1 LVGGEKTVKSRN
13 VLEGIG
19 AALLLFPYYLP
30 FFHPQNHDIYF
41 HGLPITNLI
50 GGLLVDL
57 LGVAILSA
65 GFLIAVQHLAPPAR
79 RILEAIFAGIMVWSI
94 VDLVFQVLLD
104 MLYPITFWEH
114 IWERSVPAIPL
125 MLGIL
130 VCFLPR
136 FIQPVVHS
144 IRVVVAAFAFS
155 ALWIVPHLIHLAL
168 VHPLARNS
176 APASLS
182 PRAQVASN
190 RRIIWILFDEL
201 SYDQTFEHPA
211 PGIQLPNLNSLRDTS
226 ISFSDLRP
234 IGYSTDRI
242 IPSLFLGHR
251 FEKFRSTIDGTLS
264 YWDESQRR
272 WVAYDPQ
279 ATLFAEAQRNGWKTG
294 VNGWFNPYCGFLASV
309 LDVCVLERV
318 WLPTEELGA
327 SEDQSVIA
335 NAFAVP
341 ALPLAALT
349 QQKETLADEHIQA
362 YRNLMTH
369 SEALIDNAQH
379 QFLFIH
385 LPVPHPPGIYNR
397 QRHLLRSG
405 GNYLDNLVLA
415 DDTLGTLLRE
425 INSSPDASQTT
436 VIVTSDHSWRVP
448 LWRPAEDWTSEEE
461 RASGSKFDT
470 RPVLL
475 VHFPGQ
481 KSGREIPA
489 SHSEMLEH
497 EMIVGMLRG
506 QIEKPEDL
514 TGFVLQHNY

>member
-1 LVGGEKTVKSRN
+1 MKSRN

-41 HGLPITNLI
+41 HGLPVTNLI

-65 GFLIAVQHLAPPAR
+65 GYLIMVQYFAPPAR
-79 RILEAIFAGIMVWSI
+79 SIFEAIFAGLMAWSI

-104 MLYPITFWEH
+104 MLYPVTYWEH

-125 MLGIL
+125 LLGL
-130 VCFLPR
+130 MAYFLPR
-136 FIQPVVHS
+136 FIQPVVRS
-144 IRVVVAAFAFS
+144 LRLAVAAFAFS
-155 ALWIVPHLIHLAL
+155 ALWIVPHLIHLAS
-168 VHPLARNS
+168 VHPPTRSS

-182 PRAQVASN
+182 PHIQTASN

-201 SYDQTFEHPA
+201 SYDQTFEHAA
-211 PGIQLPNLNSLRDTS
+211 PGIELPNFDSLRDTS
-226 ISFSDLRP
+226 FSFSDVKP

-251 FEKFRSTIDGTLS
+251 FDKFRSTIDGSLS
-264 YWDESQRR
+264 YWDESQRQ
-272 WVAYDPQ
+272 WVAYDPH
-279 ATLFAEAQRNGWKTG
+279 ATLFAEAQRNGWETG
-294 VNGWFNPYCGFLASV
+294 VNGWFNPYCGFLVSV
-309 LDVCVLERV
+309 LDVCILEHV

-327 SEDQSVIA
+327 SEDKSIMA
-335 NAFAVP
+335 NALAVP
-341 ALPLAALT
+341 ALPLAALE
-349 QQKETLADEHIQA
+349 QQRETLADEHIQA

-369 SEALIDNAQH
+369 SQALIDNAQH

-397 QRHLLRSG
+397 QLHLLRSG

-425 INSSPDASQTT
+425 INSTSATSQTT
-436 VIVTSDHSWRVP
+436 LIVTSDHSWRVP
-448 LWRPAEDWTSEEE
+448 LWRPVEDWTNEEE
-461 RASGSKFDT
+461 SVSGGKFDT

-475 VHFPGQ
+475 IHFPGQ
-481 KSGREIPA
+481 KSGREVHA
-489 SHSEMLEH
+489 SLSEMLEH

-514 TGFVLQHNY
+514 TDFLLQHNY